1 MEDRRVIGKVLR
13 EARIAAGMSQSL
25 LAELLGTT
33 PDKLNKTE
41 AGTRGFD
48 EAWLAHLPP
57 AIRGPVAAEL
67 ERDCLER
74 LEAIRGALL
83 E

>member
-1 MEDRRVIGKVLR
+1 MIGRVLR
-13 EARIAAGMSQSL
+13 EARLAAGMKQSE

-41 AGTRGFD
+41 MGTRSFD
-48 EAWLAHLPP
+48 EAWLTRLPSS
-57 AIRGPVAAEL
+57 IRGPVAAEL
-67 ERDCLER
+67 ERECLER

-83 E
+83 K